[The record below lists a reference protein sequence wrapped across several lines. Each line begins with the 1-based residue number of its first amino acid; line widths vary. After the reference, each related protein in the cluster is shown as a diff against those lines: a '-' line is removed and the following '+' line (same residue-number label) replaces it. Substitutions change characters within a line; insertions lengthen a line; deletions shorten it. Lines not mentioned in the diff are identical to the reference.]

1 MADIRN
7 SYGDVIA
14 RVEGNRVLDIHSN
27 RLYTIE
33 GDRIIDTY
41 GNWKYTLQGDY
52 LMDTYGNRVRDLT
65 KPL

>member
-14 RVEGNRVLDIHSN
+14 RVEG
-27 RLYTIE
+27 
-33 GDRIIDTY
+33 DRAY
-41 GNWKYTLQGDY
+41 
-52 LMDTYGNRVRDLT
+52 DTYGNRVKDLT